1 MLKSSAPLSME
12 AAYRHYKYAIKTL
25 NGASIPND
33 KETSI
38 AFCEK
43 DPHSKRGTPIKLNFF
58 ALGLCLDGEMT
69 RYINQFDYHITP
81 YTLQLIPPN
90 SIYYFENISDHSE
103 TTLILFKESFLY
115 TDNNE
120 HAINNIQQLI
130 DYHKTNFHPIHLTS
144 NLFNRIKN
152 IYDDIEE
159 ELYKKELGYL
169 TVIKLLVLKLLVLLK
184 RFKQSELSPLS
195 IKSDLIQTRSHELA
209 MHYLSLIEQHY
220 ASLSK
225 VADYAKLLNITPKY
239 LGEIIKEELGKSAL
253 FYIHHRKLKESLY
266 LLKHTDLGVLR

>member
-12 AAYRHYKYAIKTL
+12 AAYKQYKYAVKTL
-25 NGASIPND
+25 QGASIPND
-33 KETSI
+33 HETSI

-43 DPHSKRGTPIKLNFF
+43 DPHAKRGTPIKLDFF
-58 ALGLCLDGEMT
+58 ALCLCLDGEMT
-69 RYINQFDYHITP
+69 RYINQFDYHIKP
-81 YTLQLIPPN
+81 YTLQLVPPN
-90 SIYYFENISDHSE
+90 SIYYFENISDQVE
-103 TTLILFKESFLY
+103 ATLISFKESFLY
-115 TDNNE
+115 TDQNE
-120 HAINNIQQLI
+120 HATHNIQELI
-130 DYHKTNFHPIHLTS
+130 DYHKNNFHPIHLTS

-184 RFKQSELSPLS
+184 RFKESEHALLP
-195 IKSDLIQTRSHELA
+195 IKKDVTQTRSHELA

-225 VADYAKLLNITPKY
+225 VADYAKLLNITP
-239 LGEIIKEELGKSAL
+239 
-253 FYIHHRKLKESLY
+253 
-266 LLKHTDLGVLR
+266 